1 MFKTWLIV
9 ALSVIL
15 FYILLSLPLSGL
27 LKFLLVAAEMY
38 FVGGVLAKKHHIP
51 TEMGF
56 LLIKSKEGIA
66 FIDRLARDSGLWNF
80 FADAGSVV
88 CYGLLS
94 VVLFRKQFG
103 WKQLAAGLVVL
114 SLMSFFV
121 APVAIHVL
129 SSMLGTSFEKK
140 VTLNFVNQEITAL
153 LLVGIM
159 YIGGFFFMILLGI
172 LYYGFHIGLLLA
184 QFLFFGQQA
193 ITAAQPGGTFILPGI
208 NLPLLEGVLALA
220 VVLVVHEGS
229 HAVLSR
235 VASIP
240 LLSSGI
246 MLFGIIPVGAFVEPD
261 EKALAKKPAVKQTR
275 ILVAGSAANF
285 IASLLLFLPFLTVAL
300 FFKPFPAGLAG
311 EIFNSIYVFLGLA
324 FSLNFVV
331 AAVNL
336 LPLPLFD
343 GYRIL
348 EVNMHNKKAL
358 TALMYLTLGAF
369 ILNFIP
375 WFFVG

>member
-1 MFKTWLIV
+1 MV
-9 ALSVIL
+9 VLSVIL

-27 LKFLLVAAEMY
+27 LKFLLIAAEMY
-38 FVGGVLAKKHHIP
+38 LVGIVLAKKHHIP

-56 LLIKSKEGIA
+56 LLIKSKKGIA
-66 FIDRLARDSGLWNF
+66 FIDRLARESGFWNF

-94 VVLFRKQFG
+94 VVLFRRQFG
-103 WKQLAAGLVVL
+103 WKQLVAGLAVL

-121 APVAIHVL
+121 APVAIHFL

-140 VTLNFVNQEITAL
+140 AALNFVNQEITTL
-153 LLVGIM
+153 LLAGIM
-159 YIGGFFFMILLGI
+159 YIGGFFFTILLGI
-172 LYYGFHIGLLLA
+172 LYYGFHIGSLLV
-184 QFLFFGQQA
+184 QFLIFGQQA
-193 ITAAQPGGTFILPGI
+193 ITAAQPGGTLILPGI

-235 VASIP
+235 IASIP

-246 MLFGIIPVGAFVEPD
+246 VLFGIIPVGAFVEPD
-261 EKALAKKPAVKQTR
+261 EKELVKKSAVKQTR

-285 IASLLLFLPFLTVAL
+285 TASLLLFLPFLAAL
-300 FFKPFPAGLAG
+300 FLKPFPSGLAG
-311 EIFNSIYVFLGLA
+311 EISNSVYVFLGLA

-348 EVNMHNKKAL
+348 EVNIHNKKAL

-375 WFFVG
+375 WFFAG